1 MGSVVKAMA
10 SDVIM
15 SAELMPNFTKASTD
29 DDTGSVGVGFSA
41 FIRDLVAP
49 HIIPDADPRQEVYVE
64 LLDEAIRTSKLIVA
78 CVSATQ
84 AWSMS
89 HAVACKLRCCVPK
102 PKTPSKPEQHA
113 ERAL

>member
-1 MGSVVKAMA
+1 VDDVKEVATNA
-10 SDVIM
+10 RLTKELPWSLIQVQNAFA
-15 SAELMPNFTKASTD
+15 AEKHKLPEEYKA
-29 DDTGSVGVGFSA
+29 
-41 FIRDLVAP
+41 
-49 HIIPDADPRQEVYVE
+49 E
-64 LLDEAIRTSKLIVA
+64 LDEAIRKSKLIVA